1 MSKVLSLIWL
11 NFFSDVSV
19 TAAPTTTIANKLTTE
34 KAKGTLFFCLIY
46 LLIYLLE
53 RERSER
59 SEREKYIH
67 TILGN
72 HYAKNP
78 FLLIYL

>member
-53 RERSER
+53 REREAR
-59 SEREKYIH
+59 EAREKNIYIQS
-67 TILGN
+67 
-72 HYAKNP
+72 
-78 FLLIYL
+78 

>member
-1 MSKVLSLIWL
+1 M
-11 NFFSDVSV
+11 
-19 TAAPTTTIANKLTTE
+19 TAAPTTTIASKLTTE

-59 SEREKYIH
+59 EKYIQ
-67 TILGN
+67 
-72 HYAKNP
+72 YNP
-78 FLLIYL
+78 RKSLR